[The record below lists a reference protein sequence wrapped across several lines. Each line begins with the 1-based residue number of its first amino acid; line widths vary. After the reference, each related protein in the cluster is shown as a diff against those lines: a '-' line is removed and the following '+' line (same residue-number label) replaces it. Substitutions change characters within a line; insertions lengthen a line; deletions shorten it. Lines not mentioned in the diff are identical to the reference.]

1 MELTEESANN
11 NREHRLFGPAYSS
24 DDAGDGPTITT
35 TPSLLIFL
43 GKRHLNVPL
52 KISVQEGK
60 LYVRGIEADGS
71 MDIYYYLKLLRYSEK
86 GKDTLLEGDGLRLI
100 ADQTTMRRLFSKVSG
115 RIKIER
121 GPKSTI
127 TIMPSFIEFHGK
139 KHPNYPISITLE
151 GGAFYLESILLEER
165 NWSLR
170 GMRQK
175 VIGTDWEIKV
185 EGLTFCADK
194 TELKKWVDSYKE
206 QVETRSKARAQETA
220 PVEVHKT
227 PTKEIIEASPT
238 PEKASGGREKADD
251 WPRTAAGILMT
262 PVNWGAITPDRV
274 REKVDELA
282 VVSSSKT
289 PPPHGCV
296 TPQDSFLR
304 RQLNHPRMKQTRRR
318 RGVKV
323 EAIEAA
329 TAAVD
334 EMEAAECEAAVD
346 ETKTAELEAAVD
358 EMEAAEREAALD
370 EMEAVEREAAVNE
383 METAEREVAVDIEAV
398 KTKEPNAELML
409 AEGDETKAEHGEDAD
424 GTRLV
429 VGIDLSTVDLDKVK
443 KHLALYRKQD
453 INNWTFQSRGQARQR
468 KKKSQ
473 TQHPVTLRKEKRP
486 KSVFTEWSRAI
497 NTRVWRCYTKDY
509 RINGKDREET
519 ANRLKIHASQL
530 WQDSVFQ
537 RRTGPAGARW
547 NRWQEKRT
555 LEINNYIVAKLILA
569 NKTPAFIACVT
580 SALADKR
587 FPHHSVLKPNFLS
600 SIGGVT

>member
-1 MELTEESANN
+1 
-11 NREHRLFGPAYSS
+11 
-24 DDAGDGPTITT
+24 
-35 TPSLLIFL
+35 
-43 GKRHLNVPL
+43 
-52 KISVQEGK
+52 
-60 LYVRGIEADGS
+60 
-71 MDIYYYLKLLRYSEK
+71 
-86 GKDTLLEGDGLRLI
+86 
-100 ADQTTMRRLFSKVSG
+100 
-115 RIKIER
+115 
-121 GPKSTI
+121 
-127 TIMPSFIEFHGK
+127 
-139 KHPNYPISITLE
+139 
-151 GGAFYLESILLEER
+151 
-165 NWSLR
+165 
-170 GMRQK
+170 
-175 VIGTDWEIKV
+175 
-185 EGLTFCADK
+185 
-194 TELKKWVDSYKE
+194 
-206 QVETRSKARAQETA
+206 
-220 PVEVHKT
+220 
-227 PTKEIIEASPT
+227 
-238 PEKASGGREKADD
+238 
-251 WPRTAAGILMT
+251 
-262 PVNWGAITPDRV
+262 
-274 REKVDELA
+274 
-282 VVSSSKT
+282 
-289 PPPHGCV
+289 
-296 TPQDSFLR
+296 
-304 RQLNHPRMKQTRRR
+304 
-318 RGVKV
+318 
-323 EAIEAA
+323 
-329 TAAVD
+329 
-334 EMEAAECEAAVD
+334 MEAAECEAAVD
-346 ETKTAELEAAVD
+346 ETKTAEHEAAVD
-358 EMEAAEREAALD
+358 EMEAAEREAAVD
-370 EMEAVEREAAVNE
+370 EIEAAEREAAVNE

-424 GTRLV
+424 GTRIV

-453 INNWTFQSRGQARQR
+453 IKHNWTFQSRGQARQR

-486 KSVFTEWSRAI
+486 KSVFTEWNRAI